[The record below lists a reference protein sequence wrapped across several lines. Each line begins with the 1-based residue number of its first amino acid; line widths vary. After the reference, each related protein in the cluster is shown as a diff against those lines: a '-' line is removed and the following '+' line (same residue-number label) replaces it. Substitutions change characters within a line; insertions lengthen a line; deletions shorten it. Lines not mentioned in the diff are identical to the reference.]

1 MPLRTRLA
9 LLILAGAGVLAAL
22 GCGGA
27 GGDKTFEG
35 DGYSFSYPGDWGEG
49 TARQEGATSG
59 YSEAAVIPPGSGGE
73 SFVSTAVAHDALP
86 GPVTQANFDD
96 EFPLDLVRSGLT
108 KMMEPRGNVLESD
121 PERVSHA
128 GLLGLEFRGSS
139 TGRDPEI
146 HYRNIWL
153 FDGRT
158 QYVINCQFT
167 DARAEEVGQGCDL
180 VLSSF
185 QLSD

>member
-1 MPLRTRLA
+1 MPLLTRLA

-35 DGYSFSYPGDWGEG
+35 DGYSFSYPGDWDEG
-49 TARQEGATSG
+49 TARQEGAASG
-59 YSEAAVIPPGSGGE
+59 RSNAAVSPPGSEE
-73 SFVSTAVAHDALP
+73 SFVSTSVAHDALP
-86 GPVTQANFDD
+86 RPITQANFDD
-96 EFPLDLVRSGLT
+96 ELPLDVVRSELS
-108 KMMEPRGNVLESD
+108 KMVEAVGNVLEGD
-121 PERVSHA
+121 PVRVSHA

>member
-27 GGDKTFEG
+27 GGDKTYEG

-49 TARQEGATSG
+49 TARQEGAASG
-59 YSEAAVIPPGSGGE
+59 PSHAGVSPPGSGW
-73 SFVSTAVAHDALP
+73 SFVSTAVVHDALP
-86 GPVTQANFDD
+86 RPITQANFDD
-96 EFPLDLVRSGLT
+96 EFPLDVMRSELS
-108 KMMEPRGNVLESD
+108 KMMEPVGNVLEGD
-121 PERVSHA
+121 PVRVSHA
-128 GLLGLEFRGSS
+128 GLLGLELRAST

-146 HYRNIWL
+146 HYREIWL

-158 QYVINCQFT
+158 QYFISCQFT
-167 DARAEEVGQGCDL
+167 DTSAEEVGQACDL